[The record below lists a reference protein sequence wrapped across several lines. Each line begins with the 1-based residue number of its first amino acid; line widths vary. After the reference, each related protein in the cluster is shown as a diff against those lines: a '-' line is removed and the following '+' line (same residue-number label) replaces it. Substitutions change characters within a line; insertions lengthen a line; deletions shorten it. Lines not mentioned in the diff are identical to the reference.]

1 MKLDF
6 FETELTHL
14 TEDKGSTKSMSL
26 SRPMHTMTGANNTNA
41 PSTADALNFKIASV
55 KKVWE
60 TTMPTVIEHNVG
72 QEDTNT
78 SFSTSFGADP
88 NSLDPSSAFPK
99 GTETPEDSHEGYS
112 PSPQVTCNTG
122 TNVCKVSVS

>member
-14 TEDKGSTKSMSL
+14 TEDKGTTKNMSL
-26 SRPMHTMTGANNTNA
+26 PRPMHTMTGTNSTIA

-60 TTMPTVIEHNVG
+60 TMPTVIEHNVG
-72 QEDTNT
+72 QEDT
-78 SFSTSFGADP
+78 SFSSFATDP

-99 GTETPEDSHEGYS
+99 GTEAPEDSHEGYS
-112 PSPQVTCNTG
+112 PSPNQVASNTA
-122 TNVCKVSVS
+122 TNVCKVSSFW